1 MNNKIKNKKVLV
13 TGGSGFIGSHL
24 IDRLLQEGANVF
36 CVDDFSTGRKEK
48 TFHHLNNK
56 NFHLTAET
64 ILNEKVMEDLI
75 RECDLI
81 FHFAAVV
88 GVHLYVTQPRKVLEV
103 NVDGTKNIFDLATK
117 YNKKVLFSS
126 TSEIYGK
133 NPKVPWAENDDRV
146 LGATTIDRWVYS
158 STKAIN
164 EYLCLAYYKSYGLP
178 SVIFRFFN
186 AYGPRID
193 EPGSGRVI
201 AILGAQAIQNKPLT
215 IIGDGKQT
223 RCFTYIDDVIDGV
236 MSAIDNEQAIGE
248 IFNIGNDKE
257 TTILEL
263 AKTIKRVFKSKSEI
277 TFVDQKEIYGNSY
290 EDIPRRVPCID
301 KARHILGFNPTTTL
315 EKGLEKTLPW
325 FKKEHYLSKQ
335 K

>member
-1 MNNKIKNKKVLV
+1 MNNKIKNKKILV
-13 TGGSGFIGSHL
+13 TGGSGFLGSHL
-24 IDRLLQEGANVF
+24 IDRLLKEKAKVY
-36 CVDDFSTGRKEK
+36 CIDDFSTGRKEK
-48 TFHHLNNK
+48 TSHHLNNK

-64 ILNEKVMEDLI
+64 ILNEKVMKSLVQ
-75 RECDLI
+75 ECDLI

-103 NVDGTKNIFDLATK
+103 NIEGTKIILDIAAK

-126 TSEIYGK
+126 TSEVYGR
-133 NPKVPWAENDDRV
+133 NPKVPWAEDDDRV
-146 LGATTIDRWVYS
+146 LGSTTIDRWVYS
-158 STKAIN
+158 TTKAVN
-164 EYLCLAYYKSYGLP
+164 EHLCLAYHKSYGLP
-178 SVIFRFFN
+178 VVIFRFFN

-201 AILGAQAIQNKPLT
+201 AILGAQAIENKPLT

-236 MSAIDNEQAIGE
+236 IAAANSDVAIGQ

-263 AKTIKRVFKSKSEI
+263 AKTIKRVFKSKSKI
-277 TFVDQKEIYGNSY
+277 VFVDQKEIYGESY
-290 EDIPRRVPCID
+290 EDIPRRVPCTE
-301 KARHILGFNPTTTL
+301 KARRMLGFNPTTSL
-315 EKGLEKTLPW
+315 EKGLKKTFPW
-325 FKKEHYLSKQ
+325 FKKNYYSSKQ